1 MAIKIKVG
9 GGDSKKKATKV
20 KVTTKASSADVE
32 SANKFAKEFA
42 LRKGLISGENT
53 HTGGIVPQFVNPS
66 GLPAQTVAPVGML
79 SNKVPAEITSLE
91 WDAKA
96 NLPYYIDPVTP
107 KANFTIPIFIYFL
120 AHNKRTTL
128 FFQRRHPTVITD
140 FIDTAIIWYI

>member
-53 HTGGIVPQFVNPS
+53 HSCFLRLRFGSWPHKN
-66 GLPAQTVAPVGML
+66 
-79 SNKVPAEITSLE
+79 
-91 WDAKA
+91 
-96 NLPYYIDPVTP
+96 
-107 KANFTIPIFIYFL
+107 TIL
-120 AHNKRTTL
+120 KNA
-128 FFQRRHPTVITD
+128 
-140 FIDTAIIWYI
+140 